1 MTGVRNVCKRQLILG
16 LLILGTTFCV
26 PVSVLAAGVITVNSP
41 ANGATVTVPFDVNF
55 TYGATATYTKLWI
68 DGVAIISEHNGS
80 AFDYTVTSLAVGSHT
95 LTLQAHDAGS
105 NTTISVHETITVS
118 STPPPP
124 PPTVTVTPPS
134 QTILEGNSYTFN
146 SNVSA
151 NWSVSGDGTIPTC
164 TTAATSCVFVA
175 GATPGPAMLTAK
187 SAADSTQSAGATIT
201 VSAPAVAGSTAVLTS
216 HNDQFRSGA
225 NTAEVLLNTT
235 NVNQNNFGL
244 KYSYAVDG
252 QIYAQPLYM
261 PNVPING
268 GATHNVVFVAT
279 ENNTVYA
286 FDADGLSPS
295 ALWSRSLGKPH
306 PVSGSS
312 TGTPIYPSVGITG
325 TPVIDPATNTMY
337 VLAVTTSG
345 YQLNALDVTSG
356 QPRTGSPAT
365 LTASVNGTGLGSSN
379 GVLSFP
385 HGCYQRPGLALTSG
399 NVYIGFS
406 FCHQGWLFA
415 YDASTLQRKAVFC
428 ATPNGKGG
436 GIWMGGGAPA
446 VDSDGYIY
454 VITSDNDGDPES
466 IYEDAFMKFNPD
478 LTVAD
483 YFQTS
488 IDPTL
493 IKNDA
498 DQGSGGVMI
507 LPDNS
512 STGAP
517 HQLIGGGKDGYM
529 IVLNRDN
536 LGKEHASDLAI
547 QEIKTG
553 VGKYSNIFSSP
564 AFWNGTVYYH
574 PENDTLHLFN
584 YNSGTGLLATSPAK
598 SGSAVYGWHG
608 ATPSISANGNSD
620 GIVWEI
626 EQTAWKTG
634 GPAVLHA
641 YDALSATELY
651 NSSQAGKRDTAGP
664 AVRFTVPTVADG
676 KVFVGTANQL
686 DIYGLL

>member
-1 MTGVRNVCKRQLILG
+1 MSDFRSVCKRQLILG
-16 LLILGTTFCV
+16 LLILGATFCV
-26 PVSVLAAGVITVNSP
+26 PVSAFAAGVITVNSP
-41 ANGATVTVPFDVNF
+41 ANGAIVTVPFDVNF
-55 TYGATATYTKLWI
+55 TYSSTDTYTKLWI
-68 DGVAIISEHNGS
+68 DGVPVISEHNGS
-80 AFDYTVTSLAVGSHT
+80 TFDYTVTSLAVGSHT
-95 LTLQAHDAGS
+95 LTLQAHDSAS
-105 NTTISVHETITVS
+105 NTTITVHETITVS
-118 STPPPP
+118 STPPP

-134 QTILEGNSYTFN
+134 QTILEGNQYTFN
-146 SNVSA
+146 SNVPA
-151 NWSVSGDGTIPTC
+151 TWAASGGFGSIPISC
-164 TTAATSCVFVA
+164 STATTSCTFTA
-175 GATPGPAMLTAK
+175 GASPGAETLTAT
-187 SAADSTQSAGATIT
+187 SAADSTQSATANIT
-201 VSAPAVAGSTAVLTS
+201 VSDPSVPGSTAVLTS

-225 NTAEVLLNTT
+225 NTAEVVLNTT
-235 NVNQNNFGL
+235 NVNQNKFGL
-244 KYSYAVDG
+244 KRSYAVDG

-268 GATHNVVFVAT
+268 GPNHNVVFVAT

-286 FDADGLSPS
+286 FDADGPSTS

-325 TPVIDPATNTMY
+325 TPVIDSATNIMY

-345 YQLNALDVTSG
+345 YQLSALDVTSG
-356 QPRTGSPAT
+356 VDRINPTI
-365 LTASVNGTGLGSSN
+365 LTASVPGTGLGSSK

-385 HGCYQRPGLALTSG
+385 KGCYQRPGLALTSG

-415 YDASTLQRKAVFC
+415 YDASNLQRKAVFC

-446 VDSDGYIY
+446 IDSDGYIY
-454 VITSDNDGDPES
+454 VITSDNDGDPAS
-466 IYEDAFMKFNPD
+466 IYEDAFIKFNPD

-512 STGAP
+512 SGVP

-584 YNSGTGLLATSPAK
+584 YSSGTGLLATSPTK
-598 SGSAVYGWHG
+598 SGAAVYGWHG

-664 AVRFTVPTVADG
+664 AVRFSVPTVADG

>member
-1 MTGVRNVCKRQLILG
+1 MSRVRGVCARQLTLG
-16 LLILGTTFCV
+16 LLILGSIFCV
-26 PVSVLAAGVITVNSP
+26 PVSALAAGVITVNSP

-55 TYGATATYTKLWI
+55 TYNASSTYTKLWI
-68 DGVAIISEHNGS
+68 DGVVIISDHNSSGNLS
-80 AFDYTVTSLAVGSHT
+80 SFDYTVTSLATGSHT
-95 LTLQAHDAGS
+95 LSLQAHDTSS
-105 NTTISVHETITVS
+105 NTTISVHETVTVS
-118 STPPPP
+118 STPPT
-124 PPTVTVTPPS
+124 TVNVTPS
-134 QTILEGNSYTFN
+134 SWTMLEGTSYTFN
-146 SNVSA
+146 SNISV
-151 NWSVSGDGTIPTC
+151 NWSASGDGTIPTC
-164 TTAATSCVFVA
+164 TSGTTSCVFVA
-175 GATPGPAMLTAK
+175 GASTGPATLTAT
-187 SAADSTQSAGATIT
+187 SVANATQSATATIT
-201 VSAPAVAGSTAVLTS
+201 VNPPPVAGSTPVLTF

-225 NTAEVLLNTT
+225 NTTEVLLNTT
-235 NVNQNNFGL
+235 NVNQNQFGL

-252 QIYAQPLYM
+252 QIYAQPLYV
-261 PNVPING
+261 PNLTING
-268 GATHNVVFVAT
+268 SMHNVVFVAT
-279 ENNTVYA
+279 ENNIVYA
-286 FDADGLSPS
+286 FDADGLSTS

-312 TGTPIYPSVGITG
+312 TGTPIYPTLGITS
-325 TPVIDPATNTMY
+325 TPVIDPSTNTIY
-337 VLAVTTSG
+337 VFAVTTSG
-345 YQLNALDVTSG
+345 YQLSALDITSG
-356 QPRTGSPAT
+356 QPRTGSPMT
-365 LTASVNGTGLGSSN
+365 VTASVKGTGTGSSK
-379 GVLSFP
+379 GVLSLST
-385 HGCYQRPGLALTSG
+385 GCYQRPGLALTGG

-406 FCHQGWLFA
+406 YCHQGWLLA
-415 YDASTLQRKAVFC
+415 YDAATLQQKAVFC

-436 GIWMGGGAPA
+436 GIWMSGAAPA

-466 IYEDAFMKFNPD
+466 IYEDAFLKLNPD

-498 DQGSGGVMI
+498 DQGSGGIMI

-512 STGAP
+512 SSTP
-517 HQLIGGGKDGYM
+517 HEVIGGGKDGFI

-536 LGKEHASDLAI
+536 LGKEHANDLAI
-547 QEIKTG
+547 QEVKTG
-553 VGKYSNIFSSP
+553 VGQYSNIFSSP
-564 AFWNGTVYYH
+564 AFWNNTIYYH

-584 YNSGTGLLATSPAK
+584 YNSGTGLMATSPAK

-608 ATPSISANGNSD
+608 ATPSISANGGSD

-641 YDALSATELY
+641 YDALSAAELY
-651 NSSQAGKRDTAGP
+651 NSSQAGTRDTAGP
-664 AVRFTVPTVADG
+664 AVRFTVPSVADG

-686 DIYGLL
+686 DVYGLR

>member
-26 PVSVLAAGVITVNSP
+26 PVSVLAAGVITVNTP

-175 GATPGPAMLTAK
+175 GATPGPATLTAK

-268 GATHNVVFVAT
+268 GATHNVVFVVT

-345 YQLNALDVTSG
+345 YTLSALDITTGLDRANSPVTV
-356 QPRTGSPAT
+356 
-365 LTASVNGTGLGSSN
+365 TASVKGTGTGSSK
-379 GVLSFP
+379 GVLSLP
-385 HGCYQRPGLALTSG
+385 KGCYQRPGLALASG

-406 FCHQGWLFA
+406 YCHQGWLLA
-415 YDASTLQRKAVFC
+415 YDESRAV
-428 ATPNGKGG
+428 
-436 GIWMGGGAPA
+436 
-446 VDSDGYIY
+446 
-454 VITSDNDGDPES
+454 PE
-466 IYEDAFMKFNPD
+466 
-478 LTVAD
+478 
-483 YFQTS
+483 
-488 IDPTL
+488 
-493 IKNDA
+493 
-498 DQGSGGVMI
+498 
-507 LPDNS
+507 
-512 STGAP
+512 
-517 HQLIGGGKDGYM
+517 
-529 IVLNRDN
+529 
-536 LGKEHASDLAI
+536 
-547 QEIKTG
+547 
-553 VGKYSNIFSSP
+553 
-564 AFWNGTVYYH
+564 
-574 PENDTLHLFN
+574 
-584 YNSGTGLLATSPAK
+584 
-598 SGSAVYGWHG
+598 
-608 ATPSISANGNSD
+608 
-620 GIVWEI
+620 
-626 EQTAWKTG
+626 
-634 GPAVLHA
+634 
-641 YDALSATELY
+641 
-651 NSSQAGKRDTAGP
+651 
-664 AVRFTVPTVADG
+664 
-676 KVFVGTANQL
+676 
-686 DIYGLL
+686 